1 MSFYSIEENPLIR
14 SKMMDMTGRIDI
26 FTSVGNIAQVMS
38 ELGLLPPVGNVSPFA
53 GTTAPVGYL
62 LCDGSAVS
70 RAEYNALFNII
81 GETYGV
87 GDGVTTFNVPNL
99 KGRIVVCRNP
109 SDTDF
114 DVLGETGGT
123 KTETLSV
130 AQMPS
135 HNHTGST
142 DAGGDHNHSGTTGNA
157 GTHSHTVAN
166 TVQKTGNNTPDG
178 LDSSANEIDNVNTTT
193 TTSSTVGD
201 HNHTIS
207 NSGTHTH
214 GIQSQGG
221 NQPHNNLQP
230 YMVLNYLIK
239 Y

>member
-1 MSFYSIEENPLIR
+1 MSFYNVERNPLIR
-14 SKMMDMTGRIDI
+14 SKIMDMTGRADI

-53 GTTAPVGYL
+53 GTEAPVGYL

-70 RAEYNALFNII
+70 RAEYNALFEII
-81 GETYGV
+81 GESYGA
-87 GDGVTTFNVPNL
+87 GDSETTFNVPDL
-99 KGRIVVCRNP
+99 KGKVVVCRNG
-109 SDTDF
+109 SDSDF
-114 DVLGETGGT
+114 NSLGETGGS
-123 KTETLSV
+123 KTHTLTI

-135 HNHTGST
+135 HNHTG
-142 DAGGDHNHSGTTGNA
+142 ATGNA
-157 GTHSHTVAN
+157 GSHNHTVAN
-166 TVQKTGNNTPDG
+166 TVQKSGNNTITS
-178 LDSSANEIDNVNTTT
+178 LDSSPNEIDNVNTAT

-207 NSGTHTH
+207 A
-214 GIQSQGG
+214 QGG
-221 NQPHNNLQP
+221 GEAHNNLQP